1 MITQRK
7 ILLDWPIEMVVMGN
21 LSVLKLLQF
30 SRPSVACTLNILSN
44 QAQFRILKHAMNLF
58 PSVIRE
64 RNELRQAWK
73 SREIGE
79 EPSPTCFDS
88 RVSPNPI
95 MNILIWNCRG
105 IMKPTFRKT
114 VMDLVE
120 WHQLVIFVIRET
132 RINGPRMDEIIK
144 RLLYDELIPRN
155 PLVMLAGFGSYG
167 DPILFPW
174 TF

>member
-1 MITQRK
+1 
-7 ILLDWPIEMVVMGN
+7 
-21 LSVLKLLQF
+21 
-30 SRPSVACTLNILSN
+30 
-44 QAQFRILKHAMNLF
+44 
-58 PSVIRE
+58 
-64 RNELRQAWK
+64 
-73 SREIGE
+73 
-79 EPSPTCFDS
+79 
-88 RVSPNPI
+88 
-95 MNILIWNCRG
+95 
-105 IMKPTFRKT
+105 MKPTFRKT

-167 DPILFPW
+167 YPILFPW